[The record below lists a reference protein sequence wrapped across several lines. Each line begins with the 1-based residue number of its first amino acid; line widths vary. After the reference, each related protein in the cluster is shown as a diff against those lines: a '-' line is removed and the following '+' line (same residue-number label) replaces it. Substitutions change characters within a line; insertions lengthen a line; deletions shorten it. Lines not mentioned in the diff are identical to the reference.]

1 MFTPTRLLFVHNCSF
16 VYVEKILP
24 IGDYGYI
31 YLLDCK

>member
-1 MFTPTRLLFVHNCSF
+1 MILADSNSF

-24 IGDYGYI
+24 IEDYGYI